1 MANKKDGTESAG
13 LKRIGKQVL
22 LSSVLLAVFFI
33 FECFF
38 VALDAVALEQDGTFS
53 QEDGASGWERFRE
66 FVVGQ
71 PAQDTIYLGMWSHHF
86 IDNSDDYQTTHN
98 LLAITYRGFY
108 GGTFQNSLDDRTW
121 GAGIQRDVYR
131 TNLDSISIE
140 IGYRLGILYGYD
152 SMEVYDT
159 GLFPLLQLYSD
170 LHYKNVGVQFSW
182 AGSVVTVGFLVRF

>member
-1 MANKKDGTESAG
+1 
-13 LKRIGKQVL
+13 
-22 LSSVLLAVFFI
+22 
-33 FECFF
+33 
-38 VALDAVALEQDGTFS
+38 
-53 QEDGASGWERFRE
+53 
-66 FVVGQ
+66 
-71 PAQDTIYLGMWSHHF
+71 MWSHHF

-121 GAGIQRDVYR
+121 GVGIQRDVYR
-131 TNLDSISIE
+131 TNLDIISIE

-170 LHYKNVGVQFSW
+170 LHYKNVGVCFPGLEAYSRLAISFVFKTQTIAVHSSV
-182 AGSVVTVGFLVRF
+182 AGERFTFRCYSNKKRETP